1 MYAAKYTD
9 EVAGLILV
17 DPLAP
22 QEWLSPTPQQTRML
36 RRGIRLA
43 RRGAWLAR
51 LGVVRLAL
59 ALLTGGARRVP
70 KGIARVT
77 SGAGE
82 SFLSRIVGEVG
93 KMPPEVWPMIQAH
106 WCLPSSFE
114 ALAMALEGLVPSSA
128 EAEKIELPYA
138 IPLTVISASHCS
150 AEELAQREAMARRSV
165 RGRHVVAERSGHW
178 VHLDQPGV
186 VIEEIRG
193 MVETT
198 NTASP

>member
-1 MYAAKYTD
+1 
-9 EVAGLILV
+9 
-17 DPLAP
+17 
-22 QEWLSPTPQQTRML
+22 
-36 RRGIRLA
+36 
-43 RRGAWLAR
+43 
-51 LGVVRLAL
+51 
-59 ALLTGGARRVP
+59 
-70 KGIARVT
+70 
-77 SGAGE
+77 
-82 SFLSRIVGEVG
+82 
-93 KMPPEVWPMIQAH
+93 MIQAH